1 MSIIKVISE
10 EQNSILTLEEI
21 KNFLRIDFNNDDAL
35 LQKALNTATRQCEL
49 KIGQTLNQK
58 TYLMSIYN
66 SLSSNMIRLKYGP
79 ILSVEKIECVD
90 EHENVSLILTDS
102 YKTILDVGVVKFLNI
117 PLNFYRLDIIYKAGY
132 INVPD
137 DLKQG
142 LLFHIA
148 KIYEDKT
155 GFYPVPKA
163 SNSIYKNYQK
173 IKF

>member
-1 MSIIKVISE
+1 MSIIKVIFE
-10 EQNSILTLEEI
+10 EQNPILSLDEI
-21 KNFLRIDFNNDDAL
+21 KNFLRIDFDSDDIL

-66 SLSSNMIRLKYGP
+66 PLKTNKIKLKYEP
-79 ILSVEKIECVD
+79 IISVEKIEHID
-90 EHENVSLILTDS
+90 ENENTSLISTDN
-102 YKTILDVGVVKFLNI
+102 YKTMSDIGIIKFFNI
-117 PLNFYRLDIIYKAGY
+117 PLNYYKLDITYKAGY
-132 INVPD
+132 MNVPD

-155 GFYPVPKA
+155 GFYPIRKA

>member
-10 EQNSILTLEEI
+10 EINSILSLDEI
-21 KNFLRIDFNNDDAL
+21 KNFLRIDFDDDDTL

-49 KIGQTLNQK
+49 KIGQTLGLK

-66 SLSSNMIRLKYGP
+66 PLTSSKIKLKYGP
-79 ILSVEKIECVD
+79 IISVEKIEYID
-90 EHENVSLILTDS
+90 NNEIVSVIS
-102 YKTILDVGVVKFLNI
+102 NSNYKFNLDLAFVNFLNI
-117 PLNFYRLDIIYKAGY
+117 PINFYKLDITYKAGY
-132 INVPD
+132 TNVPD

-155 GFYPVPKA
+155 GFYPIPKA
-163 SNSIYKNYQK
+163 SNNIYKFYQK

>member
-10 EQNSILTLEEI
+10 ETNSILSLEEI
-21 KNFLRIDFNNDDAL
+21 KNFLRIDFKDDDVL

-49 KIGQTLNQK
+49 KIGQTLNPK
-58 TYLMSIYN
+58 IYLMSIYN
-66 SLSSNMIRLKYGP
+66 SLTSDKIKLKCEP
-79 ILSVEKIECVD
+79 IISVEKIEHVD
-90 EHENVSLILTDS
+90 DNEITTIIPTANYRVNQDLSLI
-102 YKTILDVGVVKFLNI
+102 KFLNV
-117 PLNFYRLDIIYKAGY
+117 PTNFYKLDITYKAGY
-132 INVPD
+132 ITVPD

-155 GFYPVPKA
+155 GFYPIPKA
-163 SNSIYKNYQK
+163 SNNIYKFYQK